1 MAIRI
6 PRKRPWRIFT
16 RRYDEE
22 MAQEELR
29 ERMLLSDAQ
38 YIGTLERSGEICD
51 YYRVEEDGQVTFVYN
66 VRE

>member
-1 MAIRI
+1 MASKI
-6 PRKRPWRIFT
+6 PNWRPWKISRH
-16 RRYDEE
+16 RYDYE
-22 MAQEELR
+22 MAHEVLR
-29 ERMLLSDAQ
+29 ERMLLGDAQ